1 MSVSALPTAP
11 SNAARTLRR
20 LRRRS
25 GRAALYG
32 TLLLWAA
39 VVYVPLY
46 WVLITSFKT
55 PVAVAQGTMLPW
67 IDFQPTLAAWKAL
80 FSGIQSTALV
90 RAYLNSLLV
99 SVGSALVT
107 TFIGAMAGYGLN
119 RFSYKIGPMRN
130 DDIAFWFVSQRMLPP
145 VAVVLA
151 YFLLY
156 QNLGLLDTRL
166 GLGLAYVGF
175 NLPLVVWIMRDFF
188 SQIPKDIEESA
199 ALDGASPW
207 LIYWKISLP
216 LAMPGLAAS
225 FLLSL
230 VFSFNEY
237 LFALILTTQKAGT
250 FPIMLASQVTGD
262 SIRFWILSAL
272 ALMNI
277 IPAAVV
283 MVLLEK
289 FLRRGLLVGSV
300 K

>member
-1 MSVSALPTAP
+1 MSLRTPSIAPTA
-11 SNAARTLRR
+11 SRRARKPIWRR
-20 LRRRS
+20 PDRMLLY
-25 GRAALYG
+25 AALAFW
-32 TLLLWAA
+32 TV
-39 VVYVPLY
+39 VVYLPLY
-46 WVLITSFKT
+46 WVVITSFKA

-67 IDFQPTLAAWKAL
+67 IDFQPTLAAWKSL
-80 FSGIQSTALV
+80 FSGIQSTALI
-90 RAYLNSLLV
+90 RAYTNSLLV
-99 SVGSALVT
+99 SIGSAVIT

-119 RFSYKIGPMRN
+119 RFRYRIGPMAN
-130 DDIAFWFVSQRMLPP
+130 EDIAFWFVSQRMLPP

-156 QNLGLLDTRL
+156 QNLGLLDTRF
-166 GLGLAYVGF
+166 GLGLAYIGF

-207 LIYWKISLP
+207 LIYWKIALP
-216 LAMPGLAAS
+216 LATPGLAAS

-277 IPAAVV
+277 IPAAAV
-283 MVLLEK
+283 MVLLERY
-289 FLRRGLLVGSV
+289 LRRGLLVGSV